1 LALLAFV
8 EDRDEAYDNLENDEL
23 SIFIV
28 SFLSY
33 SLLTLDGW
41 SILPLV
47 EDLRL
52 KNFILMEI

>member
-1 LALLAFV
+1 MALLAFV